1 MTSLGE
7 KRHQEKDAVD
17 LSAKLTAAN
26 SNSTRMSR
34 GVPPQN
40 HHTSA
45 RNKTAQSVF
54 YMDRGGRQT
63 DRDLSERQLAAKTRS
78 VDTGRHSPGEGRR
91 TSHNAR
97 VAPSAAVEGDL
108 NSLSRHR
115 GGKRHTNVHG
125 EPKSTTYQAQL
136 EYLDK
141 LASQYKE
148 LIHTEEQMRAAG
160 DALDK

>member
-7 KRHQEKDAVD
+7 KRHQEKDTVD
-17 LSAKLTAAN
+17 LSTKLTAAN

-34 GVPPQN
+34 GVPPPN

-63 DRDLSERQLAAKTRS
+63 DRDLSERQLLAKTRS
-78 VDTGRHSPGEGRR
+78 VDTGRHSPAEGRR
-91 TSHNAR
+91 TSYNVM
-97 VAPSAAVEGDL
+97 VAPTAAAEADL
-108 NSLSRHR
+108 NSLARHR
-115 GGKRHTNVHG
+115 GGKRLNVHG
-125 EPKSTTYQAQL
+125 EPKSASYHAQL

-141 LASQYKE
+141 IASQYKE
-148 LIHTEEQMRAAG
+148 LIHTEE
-160 DALDK
+160 